1 MPLLADWIWL
11 LTSWKR
17 SGAHCAQVWTQLLPG
32 LRQNRWR
39 CLDRDDHSIG
49 RIRICAKSEPAV
61 ALQGV
66 RAPQHAPT
74 VGRAGL

>member
-1 MPLLADWIWL
+1 MPLLADWSWL

-17 SGAHCAQVWTQLLPG
+17 SGARCAQFWTQLLPV
-32 LRQNRWR
+32 LHQDRWR
-39 CLDRDDHSIG
+39 CFGRGDHSIG
-49 RIRICAKSEPAV
+49 RIRICAMSETAV
-61 ALQGV
+61 AAQGV